1 MESSVEEPTDDG
13 IVFDGRM
20 GVSTGEVKIKMK
32 FDSLSGVRDEK
43 IKTILNRDIQE
54 FGKCIHNETPK
65 SALLMAGSIIEAVL
79 YVILNHHKEL
89 AIEGYIDHYSG
100 KNAEKIDNWKPER
113 IVKIADKLGLIS
125 SKQKREMQDIL
136 KTHEMDAIECYK
148 QSVNKEID
156 QWNLG
161 QMITVT
167 RNLKLIEGPFIV
179 LAEFLK
185 DYRNLI
191 HPLYEIR
198 NSKSNTHLDDVS
210 IIAVSVLNILSK
222 ELNELTASPS
232 IPSISDDDRES
243 LEKS

>member
-1 MESSVEEPTDDG
+1 M
-13 IVFDGRM
+13 
-20 GVSTGEVKIKMK
+20 
-32 FDSLSGVRDEK
+32 
-43 IKTILNRDIQE
+43 
-54 FGKCIHNETPK
+54 
-65 SALLMAGSIIEAVL
+65 EAVL

-100 KNAEKIDNWKPER
+100 KSAEKIDNWKPER

-125 SKQKREMQDIL
+125 SKKKREMQDIL

-167 RNLKLIEGPFIV
+167 RNLKLIEGPFID

-198 NSKSNTHLDDVS
+198 NSKSNMHLDDVS